1 MGPRFFA
8 HQQPQVKK
16 FLSVRAGNTSGPS
29 KSGTLHAVNPLLI
42 AGIGVAGLVVGGV
55 LDPVG
60 QRRADRSREEDRA
73 ARLLVAERKEAAA
86 REALEHGSG
95 GDGGSNAPG
104 DATTHGSGDGH
115 EHGDG
120 HENGHGDGH
129 GHGSDEEVEAA
140 AETEAELEGDREE
153 LIGTDGSGAED
164 DEVPEEVVMLGDLLP
179 EGRSVP
185 RTVGAAVATGLLFAG
200 TAAHFGAH
208 LVVAPFCIFFAVL
221 VVLSVTDLTH
231 RMVPRQFVY
240 AGSAVVAV
248 LLVITSLT
256 DRYYRDQ
263 LPGAAIAGVAAFAV
277 FFTLWWFVPR
287 GMGYGD
293 VRVSGF
299 IGMTVGFLS
308 ILHAYVAFL
317 SGFLVGLGFGL
328 IIMAVYRATRKT
340 RIPFAP
346 ALAIGAVIGVFWG
359 AGIAQTL
366 FHASS

>member
-1 MGPRFFA
+1 
-8 HQQPQVKK
+8 
-16 FLSVRAGNTSGPS
+16 
-29 KSGTLHAVNPLLI
+29 
-42 AGIGVAGLVVGGV
+42 
-55 LDPVG
+55 
-60 QRRADRSREEDRA
+60 
-73 ARLLVAERKEAAA
+73 
-86 REALEHGSG
+86 
-95 GDGGSNAPG
+95 
-104 DATTHGSGDGH
+104 
-115 EHGDG
+115 
-120 HENGHGDGH
+120 
-129 GHGSDEEVEAA
+129 
-140 AETEAELEGDREE
+140 
-153 LIGTDGSGAED
+153 
-164 DEVPEEVVMLGDLLP
+164 MLGDLLP

-208 LVVAPFCIFFAVL
+208 L
-221 VVLSVTDLTH
+221 
-231 RMVPRQFVY
+231 
-240 AGSAVVAV
+240 VVAV